1 METLE
6 KRISLL
12 EEKVNQLE
20 KELEMSNALNN
31 TYLEGFKKISQQ
43 IVELIVDA
51 KLK

>member
-6 KRISLL
+6 KRLSLL
-12 EEKVNQLE
+12 EDKVNQLE
-20 KELEMSNALNN
+20 KELEMSNTLNK
-31 TYLEGFKKISQQ
+31 TYLEGIMKISQQ